1 MLAVGLLA
9 SVAQLML
16 TRAYATGR
24 TLVNASLQYLGIAWS
39 FAYGV
44 LLFGDKVT
52 ALAIAGMLLIA
63 GAGVSATLLRSRN
76 PRLAGIHDSPN
87 TV

>member
-1 MLAVGLLA
+1 MLAT
-9 SVAQLML
+9 VAQLMM

-44 LLFGDKVT
+44 LLFDDPVT
-52 ALAIAGMLLIA
+52 ALAIAGMLLIV
-63 GAGVSATLLRSRN
+63 GAGPVGDAAAQPQRRASPT
-76 PRLAGIHDSPN
+76 ITDSPN